1 MNNNLEQQK
10 RIEKAVQAKHKHW
23 TKTELSIMISWSI
36 NNAVNSL
43 SEEEKSK
50 DWALRQDLIRERYD
64 FFIKLHRDWMF
75 ENREKEK
82 DTPELERAKIGEQV
96 DSLKR
101 EEEQKIPF

>member
-23 TKTELSIMISWSI
+23 SRTELSISISWAI

-43 SEEEKSK
+43 SEEEKQK

-64 FFIKLHRDWMF
+64 YFIKLHRDWMF
-75 ENREKEK
+75 ENRDKEK
-82 DTPELERAKIGEQV
+82 DTPEIARGKVEEQV

-101 EEEQKIPF
+101 EEKEGLPF

>member
-23 TKTELSIMISWSI
+23 TKTELSISIAWAI

-64 FFIKLHRDWMF
+64 YFIKTHRAWMF

-96 DSLKR
+96 DLLTRK
-101 EEEQKIPF
+101 EEEDKPF